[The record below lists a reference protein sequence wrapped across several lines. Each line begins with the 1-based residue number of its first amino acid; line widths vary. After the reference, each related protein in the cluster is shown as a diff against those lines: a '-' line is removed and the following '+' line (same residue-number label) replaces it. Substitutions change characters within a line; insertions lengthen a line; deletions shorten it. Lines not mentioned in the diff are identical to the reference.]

1 MWLIEMMFQVL
12 YRGYR
17 ITGGLWG
24 FLVIFWD
31 VVITAMSYVVGTV
44 IRLILVVVI
53 EVGTLYFTW
62 AFLVPGHSLFIA
74 FFVFVVGETV
84 VVYIGFDFFRALLTF
99 SFTFSVPEPEECY
112 SPLGDDRPVDV
123 DVPDPLSF

>member
-17 ITGGLWG
+17 ITGALFG
-24 FLVIFWD
+24 FLVMFWD

-44 IRLILVVVI
+44 IRVILIVVI
-53 EVGTLYFTW
+53 EVGTLGVTW
-62 AFLVPGHSLFIA
+62 CFLVPEHSPFVA
-74 FFVFVVGETV
+74 FFVFVAGETV
-84 VVYIGFDFFRALLTF
+84 VVFIGHDFFRALLTF
-99 SFTFSVPEPEECY
+99 SFTFSSQEPEECY